1 MPQMPFQTVFKAI
14 AGMTL
19 VLNVIPP
26 ASAQLANCQ
35 APRSN
40 EPLLLVVTR
49 TPEAQARLR
58 SVISRDAEVSVC
70 NYFGE
75 TVTRIG
81 GYRDTDTANS
91 WAGYLNETVKLRTFV
106 ALPAGGQ
113 VASQPEVPVQ
123 PIDLPRESVRA
134 ATLYPEPTNP
144 NTSGYNSQS
153 IKPNPSGYNPQPLG
167 DGFAVIVNHYNRP
180 EVAAQMQQ
188 VLNRNIGLVSFEQ
201 RPFLLAVHTRDRGSA
216 DRIMQILNDRG
227 FAAMLVSG
235 RRLTLLAPVVQTNS
249 AIGGR

>member
-123 PIDLPRESVRA
+123 AIDLSREPVRT
-134 ATLYPEPTNP
+134 ATLSPEPIN
-144 NTSGYNSQS
+144 
-153 IKPNPSGYNPQPLG
+153 PNPSGYNPRALE

-235 RRLTLLAPVVQTNS
+235 RRLTLLTPVVQTDS

>member
-35 APRSN
+35 APRPN

-123 PIDLPRESVRA
+123 AIDLSREPVRT
-134 ATLYPEPTNP
+134 ATLSPEPIN
-144 NTSGYNSQS
+144 
-153 IKPNPSGYNPQPLG
+153 PNPSGYNPRALE

-235 RRLTLLAPVVQTNS
+235 RRLTLLTPVVQTDS

>member
-123 PIDLPRESVRA
+123 AIGLSREPVRT
-134 ATLYPEPTNP
+134 ATLSPEPIN
-144 NTSGYNSQS
+144 
-153 IKPNPSGYNPQPLG
+153 PNPSGYNPRALE

-235 RRLTLLAPVVQTNS
+235 RRLTLLTPVVQTDS

>member
-123 PIDLPRESVRA
+123 LIDLSREPART
-134 ATLYPEPTNP
+134 ATLSPEPMN
-144 NTSGYNSQS
+144 
-153 IKPNPSGYNPQPLG
+153 PNPSGYNPRALE

-235 RRLTLLAPVVQTNS
+235 RRLTLLTPVVQTDS